1 MNKSK
6 MWPLGITVVLVLMI
20 VNTIIFI
27 FYLQDVNFD
36 LVADDYYQEGLAYQ
50 ERIDRINNSN
60 RLSEKVQIKLKT
72 ASVLE
77 INFPKS
83 LNLEEIQG
91 NIVFF
96 RPDARELDQT
106 FSVVLDST
114 GIQELEVSDF
124 KRGNW
129 KVKLLWN
136 DDSKSYYDEVAIFI
150 PSNN

>member
-1 MNKSK
+1 

-36 LVADDYYQEGLAYQ
+36 LVTDDYYQEGLAYQ

-106 FSVVLDST
+106 FSVALDSM

-136 DDSKSYYDEVAIFI
+136 DNSKNYYDEVAIFI